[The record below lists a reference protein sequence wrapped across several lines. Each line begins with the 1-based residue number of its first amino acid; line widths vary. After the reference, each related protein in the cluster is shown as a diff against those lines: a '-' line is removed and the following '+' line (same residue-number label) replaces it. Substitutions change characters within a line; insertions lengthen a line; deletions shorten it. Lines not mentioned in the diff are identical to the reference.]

1 MKNAVAWPICL
12 LRWNQITLQIISMKW
27 LKEKKITTKTST
39 HRWTKLEA
47 VATQQ
52 LRFTQ
57 FHRDRLGENSLCW
70 ALICQN
76 SHLQLKIKT
85 TGTCSSQA
93 IIKRRLATFLA
104 CSGFC
109 IETSCQFEIF
119 FSYVSF
125 LSDHKVP
132 KTKILTLS
140 TFLFVIGSSNTTAL
154 FQFPKTDWFEHFM
167 FYYTLVL
174 YYTYIF
180 Y

>member
-12 LRWNQITLQIISMKW
+12 LRWNQITLQIVSMKW

-52 LRFTQ
+52 LCFTQ

-85 TGTCSSQA
+85 TGTVLHKQLLKDSWLPSLLVVVSA
-93 IIKRRLATFLA
+93 LRLHASLKY
-104 CSGFC
+104 S
-109 IETSCQFEIF
+109 
-119 FSYVSF
+119 SYVSF

-132 KTKILTLS
+132 KTKILTHS

-154 FQFPKTDWFEHFM
+154 FQFLKTDWFEHFM
-167 FYYTLVL
+167 FYYTRVF

>member
-1 MKNAVAWPICL
+1 M
-12 LRWNQITLQIISMKW
+12 
-27 LKEKKITTKTST
+27 
-39 HRWTKLEA
+39 EA
-47 VATQQ
+47 VAAPQ
-52 LRFTQ
+52 LCFKQ
-57 FHRDRLGENSLCW
+57 FQKGRLGENLLGW

-109 IETSCQFEIF
+109 IKTSCHFEIF

-125 LSDHKVP
+125 FSGHKVP
-132 KTKILTLS
+132 KTKIVTFS
-140 TFLFVIGSSNTTAL
+140 TFLIVIWSSNTTAL
-154 FQFPKTDWFEHFM
+154 FQFLKTDWFEHFM
-167 FYYTLVL
+167 FYYTRAF